1 MTTPA
6 EELRDAVFTLN
17 NSDDSGPAWNLDEN
31 LRKPLAAWLAQTAD
45 LSDAL
50 PAITATNKAL
60 DVARAINGT
69 NQ

>member
-6 EELRDAVFTLN
+6 EELRDAVFALN
-17 NSDDSGPAWNLDEN
+17 NSDDSGPAWNLDET

-60 DVARAINGT
+60 AVARAINGT
-69 NQ
+69 AK